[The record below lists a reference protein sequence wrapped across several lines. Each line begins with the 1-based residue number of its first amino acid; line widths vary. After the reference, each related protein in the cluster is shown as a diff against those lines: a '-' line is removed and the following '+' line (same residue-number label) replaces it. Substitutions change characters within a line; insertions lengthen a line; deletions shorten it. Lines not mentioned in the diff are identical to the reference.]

1 VDVCATESV
10 FIQVTVVPTVTF
22 RSSGAKALF
31 PRIDAPLGM
40 VTAAT
45 VVDEPSGGTDDGDG
59 DGAGEGDGDGAGVDD
74 E

>member
-1 VDVCATESV
+1 VCATESV

-22 RSSGAKALF
+22 KSSGAKALF
-31 PRIDAPLGM
+31 PRTDAPIGM
-40 VTAAT
+40 VTAVT
-45 VVDEPSGGTDDGDG
+45 VVEPSGGTDDGDG